1 MSRWSLLKAAVVE
14 KERRT
19 DSSNSIHRF
28 SGYDVTRKT
37 KIIWPG
43 FEFVVDDAASMNSIQ
58 EECELFME
66 RVDTNG
72 CFVLIPVAMWREEL
86 VQNLNLSVRG
96 SSSAMITAYAQ
107 HSSLVSSLPQCEYWK
122 YEIPDRLSNSGSFCL
137 YSREKPRTSGL
148 NVKALLSNKLHNV
161 DNTGNVCVWP
171 AEPLLLHTLVNVK
184 EYRELVQNKRLLEL
198 GGGMTALVGLG
209 LAFSDIAASVVVTD
223 GHPDCVKNQVRIL
236 PCCTRLLVPC
246 MRAL

>member
-43 FEFVVDDAASMNSIQ
+43 FEFAVDDGASVHAIQ
-58 EECELFME
+58 EECDLFME

-72 CFVLIPVAMWREEL
+72 CFVLVPAAMWREEL
-86 VQNLNLSVRG
+86 LHKLNSSVRE
-96 SSSAMITAYAQ
+96 SSAAMITAYTQ
-107 HSSLVSSLPQCEYWK
+107 HPSLVSSLPQCEYWK
-122 YEIPDRLSNSGSFCL
+122 YEIPDKLSGSGSFYL

-184 EYRELVQNKRLLEL
+184 EYRELVQDKRVLEI
-198 GGGMTALVGLG
+198 GGGMTALAGLG
-209 LAFSDIAASVVVTD
+209 LAFSGIAASVVVTD

-236 PCCTRLLVPC
+236 SCLICVIVP
-246 MRAL
+246 

>member
-43 FEFVVDDAASMNSIQ
+43 FEFVVGDGASMSSIQ

-72 CFVLIPVAMWREEL
+72 CFVLVPAAMWREEL
-86 VQNLNLSVRG
+86 LHKLNSSVRE
-96 SSSAMITAYAQ
+96 SSTAMITAYAQ
-107 HSSLVSSLPQCEYWK
+107 HPSLVSSLPQCEYWK
-122 YEIPDRLSNSGSFCL
+122 YETPDKLSGSRSFCL

-171 AEPLLLHTLVNVK
+171 AEPLLLHTLVNAK
-184 EYRELVQNKRLLEL
+184 EYRELVQNKRVLEI
-198 GGGMTALVGLG
+198 GGGMTALAGLG
-209 LAFSDIAASVVVTD
+209 LAFSGIAASVVVTD

-236 PCCTRLLVPC
+236 PCCIRFIVPY